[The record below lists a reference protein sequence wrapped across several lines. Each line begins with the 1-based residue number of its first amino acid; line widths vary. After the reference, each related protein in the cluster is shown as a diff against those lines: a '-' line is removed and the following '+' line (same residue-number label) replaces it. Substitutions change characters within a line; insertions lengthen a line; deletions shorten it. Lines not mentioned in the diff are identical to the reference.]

1 MLFIN
6 NLKMFLKATQ
16 IGKKYETPEMLGYED
31 ARGDSLTKAYDG
43 TPLSG
48 SYQVTFVLT
57 TTDTLDKSKMQIDFL
72 DPDGITVKSSKI
84 YNDISNPKSDPHIVI
99 NDNKVTLYGTYTTSS
114 ADVGKYPFYLRV
126 DFYDLKGTRIR
137 SQMIQLG
144 TLTITE
150 KVSPSITN
158 IQTGTGHYT
167 LNHSSISGHQVILTV
182 DSTTNLSKSNVV
194 QIDVSNN
201 YKMTDIV
208 STKTYKIGD
217 SDINISD
224 NKINISLPDVSISS
238 PNFNINDYVYLN
250 IYLFDINGTKSSGST
265 IDIGTVYP
273 ADLSN
278 DPVVTSDKPIITNYT
293 MSSIT
298 GSLGPGELTL
308 NGSIAQT
315 EGKVYLDGKN
325 IYDFVKS
332 AYSSYTITVNYYYQ
346 AYAHPTITSEC
357 LGQSNTYSYT
367 YTSGSTTSPVTTTT
381 DDEFSITINDYSV
394 SPQFRYLYLFETFTV
409 TTNDK
414 TYTYNVDNSD
424 GFKVPIF
431 GEGDINYSGPK
442 TLELIN
448 NPRIS
453 YTKVYDGMPASTS
466 SEIQYEIKSSKSNN
480 LDLSKVVLKLIK
492 YDGSKNSCFIK
503 EYDNDESTYLYLK
516 DDTTL
521 CLRIEVSTEFADNPV
536 GPGVY
541 NFTIVILQLFD
552 TNGAKSDVIEC
563 DGVGGTIEI
572 TKSSVP

>member
-1 MLFIN
+1 
-6 NLKMFLKATQ
+6 MFLKATQ
-16 IGKKYETPEMLGYED
+16 IKKYETPEMLGYED
-31 ARGDSLTKAYDG
+31 ARGDSLTKEYDG

-72 DPDGITVKSSKI
+72 DLADGITVKSSKI

-137 SQMIQLG
+137 SQIIQLG

-298 GSLGPGELTL
+298 GNPAKLT
-308 NGSIAQT
+308 GSIAQT

-332 AYSSYTITVNYYYQ
+332 AYSSYTITVNYYYKV
-346 AYAHPTITSEC
+346 YALSPDTSAC

-381 DDEFSITINDYSV
+381 DDEFSITITNYSV
-394 SPQFRYLYLFETFTV
+394 LPPCCYLYLFETFTV

-424 GFKVPIF
+424 GFKVPIL
-431 GEGDINYSGPK
+431 EEDIKYSGPK

-448 NPRIS
+448 NPSIS
-453 YTKVYDGMPASTS
+453 CTKVYDGMPASTS
-466 SEIQYEIKSSKSNN
+466 SEIQYKIKSSESNN
-480 LDLSKVVLKLIK
+480 LDLSKVVLKLDK
-492 YDGSKNSCFIK
+492 YDGSNSHFIK

-521 CLRIEVSTEFADNPV
+521 CLRIEVSTELFADNPV

-541 NFTIVILQLFD
+541 NFMIVILQLFD

-572 TKSSVP
+572 TESSVPEIEI

>member
-1 MLFIN
+1 
-6 NLKMFLKATQ
+6 MFLKAT
-16 IGKKYETPEMLGYED
+16 GKKYETPEMLGYED
-31 ARGDSLTKAYDG
+31 ARSDSLTKVYDG

-72 DPDGITVKSSKI
+72 DLADGITVKSSKI

-137 SQMIQLG
+137 SQIIQLG
-144 TLTITE
+144 TLTI
-150 KVSPSITN
+150 KVSYMGPSITN

-293 MSSIT
+293 MSSAT
-298 GSLGPGELTL
+298 GNEKLTL

-332 AYSSYTITVNYYYQ
+332 AYSSYTITVNYYYK
-346 AYAHPTITSEC
+346 AYAESTITSKY
-357 LGQSNTYSYT
+357 LGQSKTYSYT

-381 DDEFSITINDYSV
+381 DDEFSFTITITGSV
-394 SPQFRYLYLFETFTV
+394 PEFCYLYLFETFTV

-442 TLELIN
+442 TLKVIN
-448 NPRIS
+448 NPGIS
-453 YTKVYDGMPASTS
+453 YTKFYDGMPASNS
-466 SEIQYEIKSSKSNN
+466 SEIQFKIDSSNN
-480 LDLSKVVLKLIK
+480 LDLSKVIVLMLIEP
-492 YDGSKNSCFIK
+492 DGSYFIK

-563 DGVGGTIEI
+563 DAVGGTIEI
-572 TKSSVP
+572 TKSSVPEI